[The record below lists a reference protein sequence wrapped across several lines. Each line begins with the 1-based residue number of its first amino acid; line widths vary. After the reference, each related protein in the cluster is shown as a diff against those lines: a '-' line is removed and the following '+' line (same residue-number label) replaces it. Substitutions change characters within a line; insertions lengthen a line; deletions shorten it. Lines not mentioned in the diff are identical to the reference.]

1 MNITDF
7 DKNTIC
13 DNTQLLKALITHL
26 DFETQRLLATFVR
39 LTELKLTMEYYS
51 KNKFSCQ
58 GTSKE
63 IDFKSILDDVK
74 QYCSKEQQ
82 NMLNNISQMMNVYSM
97 YSSFSDLS
105 NLLNPEQMDLYK
117 QFSSQINN
125 GGF

>member
-63 IDFKSILDDVK
+63 IDFKCILDEAKVVDIRNLDHF
-74 QYCSKEQQ
+74 YSES
-82 NMLNNISQMMNVYSM
+82 LPPISHVLMS
-97 YSSFSDLS
+97 
-105 NLLNPEQMDLYK
+105 
-117 QFSSQINN
+117 
-125 GGF
+125 